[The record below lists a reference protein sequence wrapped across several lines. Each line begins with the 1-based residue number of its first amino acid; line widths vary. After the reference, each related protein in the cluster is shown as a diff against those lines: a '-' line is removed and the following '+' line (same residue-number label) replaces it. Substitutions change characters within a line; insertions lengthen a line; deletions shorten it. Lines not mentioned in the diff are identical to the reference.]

1 MLRRGRGSDDA
12 FQKKSLYLRGQ
23 HLGPFVQAIS
33 ADIGDGVRTD
43 DVGKAGHPHQA
54 GVGFGGI
61 HEDAGDDGCGWEA
74 LPLKGNSVV
83 QTARRAAPS
92 IADAGDDNIGVAVQL
107 GHNLRLRRQRSAVL
121 LDVEDLG
128 ELELV
133 VEDVADGAE
142 DQVGIGL
149 GIVQ

>member
-1 MLRRGRGSDDA
+1 MWENWLLRRGRGSDDA

-23 HLGPFVQAIS
+23 HFGPFVQAIS
-33 ADIGDGVRTD
+33 AHIGDGVRAD
-43 DVGKAGHPHQA
+43 DVGKAGHAHQA
-54 GVGFGGI
+54 GVGLGGV
-61 HEDAGDDGCGWEA
+61 HEDTGDDGGGWEA

-83 QTARRAAPS
+83 QTARRASTS

-107 GHNLRLRRQRSAVL
+107 GHHLRPRRERSAVL

-133 VEDVADGAE
+133 VEDVADGAK
-142 DQVGIGL
+142 DQV
-149 GIVQ
+149 